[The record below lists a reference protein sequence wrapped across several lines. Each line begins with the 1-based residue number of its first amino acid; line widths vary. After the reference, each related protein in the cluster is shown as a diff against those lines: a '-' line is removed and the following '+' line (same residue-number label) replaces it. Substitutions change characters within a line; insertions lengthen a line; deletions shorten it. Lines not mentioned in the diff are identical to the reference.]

1 MFTASALCQQN
12 KDFFGYTVF
21 EFNFA
26 GTKIRF
32 VTEKDAL
39 HIIEEAR
46 RKVKESRPTVRAKR
60 PVQQRKGVICR
71 EKHCQLARDGGLCS
85 NITCSTGCGYYRINV
100 VENRRTA

>member
-26 GTKIRF
+26 GIKVRF

-39 HIIEEAR
+39 RIVEEAR
-46 RKVKESRPTVRAKR
+46 RKVKESRPTVKGSSPA
-60 PVQQRKGVICR
+60 QQRKGEICR
-71 EKHCQLARDGGLCS
+71 KKHCQLARNGGFCS
-85 NITCSTGCGYYRINV
+85 NITCSTGCGYYRV
-100 VENRRTA
+100 KLSPVA